1 MENNTKNQIPPHIPT
16 QTIKVF
22 NHPHKLTPNLLL
34 NNKQNSNK

>member
-22 NHPHKLTPNLLL
+22 NHPHKQITNLLL
-34 NNKQNSNK
+34 NNSINFNK